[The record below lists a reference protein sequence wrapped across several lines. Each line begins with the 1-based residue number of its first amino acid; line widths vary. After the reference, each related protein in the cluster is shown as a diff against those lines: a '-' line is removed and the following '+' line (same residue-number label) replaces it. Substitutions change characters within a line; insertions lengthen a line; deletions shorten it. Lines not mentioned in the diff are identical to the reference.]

1 MFEFL
6 LQNPPKPVQ
15 AWPPEPPPISV
26 NFTRPNAWADK
37 HFGQWCRNLTLDRHT
52 QCPSGSPFHWYIC
65 CGETMTDCCFGIQ
78 TWLII
83 MSFSIF
89 TVIFAL
95 LIFTFWLGPSP
106 PPLQK
111 LQIPSDGE
119 TPIILS
125 TSG

>member
-15 AWPPEPPPISV
+15 AWPPEPPPISI

-89 TVIFAL
+89 TVFFAL
-95 LIFTFWLGPSP
+95 LIFTFWLGPS